1 MTGLRGI
8 QGELA
13 TLFAPQVEQLGM
25 RLERSGGLWLGR
37 ARGGVARGEMWLCSP
52 LPNCLLLVHDVTP
65 LGDMRLLEESSGPYL
80 CACSLFDDARACSRS
95 CGLPLRSLGGER
107 PGPDAPGRRA
117 AGASAQ
123 ELATFFERAAR
134 AHESDLLAGRSYR
147 SRSIILLP
155 GFFDELERRY
165 PGEFDGVPDLF
176 DGTREGA
183 VRPVVGRALGAIPD
197 RPSGRP
203 GEELELA
210 SVVHSLAAG
219 LAACRCA
226 QREDDPNAD
235 LAREATRAILEA
247 VEQGERPPSS
257 GELARRLYVS
267 RSRLCAVFKE
277 QVGEGVGA
285 YARRARLGRAQELL
299 QNDRLAVSQVA
310 ALLGYPSAS
319 AFDHAFSQA
328 LGMSPRAWREAG
340 GR

>member
-52 LPNCLLLVHDVTP
+52 LPNCLVLVHDVTP

-134 AHESDLLAGRSYR
+134 AHESDLGRLTARGRS
-147 SRSIILLP
+147 SSSP
-155 GFFDELERRY
+155 ASSTSSSG
-165 PGEFDGVPDLF
+165 
-176 DGTREGA
+176 GTRESSTGS
-183 VRPVVGRALGAIPD
+183 PT
-197 RPSGRP
+197 
-203 GEELELA
+203 
-210 SVVHSLAAG
+210 SLTARG
-219 LAACRCA
+219 KGRCA
-226 QREDDPNAD
+226 QWSGAPWAQSP
-235 LAREATRAILEA
+235 TVRAA
-247 VEQGERPPSS
+247 GPGRSSSSPPSS
-257 GELARRLYVS
+257 TPSPPASRRAAARSGRTTPTRISRARRRGPS
-267 RSRLCAVFKE
+267 SRLSSRESGHPAP
-277 QVGEGVGA
+277 A
-285 YARRARLGRAQELL
+285 S
-299 QNDRLAVSQVA
+299 SQ
-310 ALLGYPSAS
+310 
-319 AFDHAFSQA
+319 
-328 LGMSPRAWREAG
+328 G
-340 GR
+340 GST

>member
-1 MTGLRGI
+1 MTGL
-8 QGELA
+8 QGVQSELA
-13 TLFAPQVEQLGM
+13 TLFEPQVEQLGM
-25 RLERSGGLWLGR
+25 RLERSGGLWTGL
-37 ARGGVARGEMWLCSP
+37 AQGGVARGEMWLCSP
-52 LPNCLLLVHDVTP
+52 LPDCLVLVHDVTP
-65 LGDMRLLEESSGPYL
+65 LGNMRLLEESTGPYL

-107 PGPDAPGRRA
+107 PFLDAPERRA
-117 AGASAQ
+117 AGTGEQ
-123 ELATFFERAAR
+123 ELATFFEREAR

-176 DGTREGA
+176 DGARGEA
-183 VRPVVGRALGAIPD
+183 VRPVVERALGAIPD
-197 RPSGRP
+197 RPSRRP

-226 QREDDPNAD
+226 RRADDPNAE

-247 VEQGERPPSS
+247 IDRGERPPSA

-285 YARRARLGRAQELL
+285 YARHTRLERAQELL